1 MLIKKGKAFTLLD
14 DTKSPMQEIDR
25 KKHKFLENRMKKEII
40 LKKKQMAR
48 EFEAL
53 ENKQKLRL
61 VYTDKVLNLSY
72 EMSLKFLQFS

>member
-1 MLIKKGKAFTLLD
+1 
-14 DTKSPMQEIDR
+14 
-25 KKHKFLENRMKKEII
+25 MKKEII

-61 VYTDKVLNLSY
+61 VNIDKNVKLNQSNILK
-72 EMSLKFLQFS
+72 SL